1 MAKFKKFALLCT
13 AIFACATV
21 AFASGCDLFVP
32 VDSGSSSEVI
42 ESSETGS
49 FEESSESSS
58 SEESSESSSSEESS
72 SDSSTPEVE
81 TYTIKFVDENG
92 TVLQEVEV
100 EKGEMPVYNGDTP
113 TKAEDAQFTY
123 TFAGWDPTIL
133 EVTDEATY
141 TATYLTTTKK
151 YVIKF
156 VNEDG
161 TVLQSSEV
169 EYGAMPIYNGADPI
183 KTGDV
188 QYSYTFEGWG
198 EVKAVT
204 GEATYTATYKE
215 VTNKYVVKFVNEDGT
230 VLQSSELEYG
240 AMPIYEGTPTMK
252 PNAPYSYVFIG
263 WDKTIA
269 EVTGD
274 VTYTAKYDCKILPE
288 DAKDNFVDLEDCK

>member
-13 AIFACATV
+13 AIFACTTV

-49 FEESSESSS
+49 F
-58 SEESSESSSSEESS
+58 EESSESSSSEESS

-123 TFAGWDPTIL
+123 TFAGWDKTVVEATGEAIYTATYSAVTKKYTITFVDEDSTVLQSGEVEYGEVPVYTGDEPTKAGDVQYSYIFAGWGDVKVVTG
-133 EVTDEATY
+133 EVTY
-141 TATYLTTTKK
+141 TATYTQVTNK
-151 YVIKF
+151 YTVKF
-156 VNEDG
+156 VNADG

-169 EYGAMPIYNGADPI
+169 EYGMVP
-183 KTGDV
+183 V
-188 QYSYTFEGWG
+188 
-198 EVKAVT
+198 
-204 GEATYTATYKE
+204 
-215 VTNKYVVKFVNEDGT
+215 
-230 VLQSSELEYG
+230 
-240 AMPIYEGTPTMK
+240 YEGTPTMK
-252 PNAPYSYVFIG
+252 PNAPYTYVFIG
-263 WDKTIA
+263 WDKTIV

>member
-1 MAKFKKFALLCT
+1 MTKFKKFALLCT
-13 AIFACATV
+13 AILASFTMAVASSCA
-21 AFASGCDLFVP
+21 FFEP
-32 VDSGSSSEVI
+32 VD
-42 ESSETGS
+42 
-49 FEESSESSS
+49 
-58 SEESSESSSSEESS
+58 SS
-72 SDSSTPEVE
+72 SDSINSSDPAPDDSSIEKSKYIVTF
-81 TYTIKFVDENG
+81 KNDDG

-100 EKGEMPVYNGDTP
+100 EEGEMPMYNGDTP

-123 TFAGWDPTIL
+123 TFAGWDKT
-133 EVTDEATY
+133 VVEATGEAIY
-141 TATYLTTTKK
+141 TATYSTTTKK

-156 VNEDG
+156 VDEDG

-169 EYGAMPIYNGADPI
+169 EYGVMPIYNGTDPI

-230 VLQSSELEYG
+230 VLQSSEVEYG
-240 AMPIYEGTPTMK
+240 AKPVYEGTPTMK

-288 DAKDNFVDLEDCK
+288 DAKDNFVDLEDFK